1 MMLSVIATLP
11 EKAGGLGGGVLY
23 IDTESAFS
31 AERLVLIVL
40 RIKHTEC
47 LVNFCQNL

>member
-1 MMLSVIATLP
+1 MMLSVIATLL
-11 EKAGGLGGGVLY
+11 EEAGGLGGGVLY

-40 RIKHTEC
+40 KIKHTEC